1 MSEHLLRGIEH
12 RFDEILHR
20 SIGKNRDTIVR
31 VATLLADTYRHGAQ
45 AYSFGTGHSHVLIE
59 EMFYRAGVPNFIH
72 PLWDAA
78 LMLHEGPERSG
89 ELEKVRGYYRRI
101 FDQVTWHPG
110 DVLWAISNSGRNW
123 VIVELAQAAKAQGAK
138 VIALTSL
145 DHSRSIKPL
154 STDGPKLYELADYV
168 LDNCGVLGDATVCL
182 EGVETRVVPTSTF
195 VGVTL
200 IHLVMAEVV
209 TILAGNGHP
218 LPSILVSNNVDG
230 GHD

>member
-1 MSEHLLRGIEH
+1 MSEQLLRDIED

-20 SIGKNRDTIVR
+20 SIERNHDTIGR
-31 VATLLADTYRHGAQ
+31 VANLLADTYRHGNQ

-89 ELEKVRGYYRRI
+89 ELEKVRGYYRRV
-101 FDQVTWHPG
+101 FDQVAWHPG
-110 DVLWAISNSGRNW
+110 DVLWAVSNSGRNW
-123 VIVELAQAAKAQGAK
+123 VIVELAQAAKARGVK

-154 STDGPKLYELADYV
+154 STHGPKLYELADHV
-168 LDNCGVLGDATVCL
+168 LDNCGVLGDAVVRL
-182 EGVETRVVPTSTF
+182 EGIEAAVVPTSTF

-200 IHLVMAEVV
+200 IHLVMAEMV
-209 TILAGNGHP
+209 TILAGTGHCI
-218 LPSILVSNNVDG
+218 PSILVSNNVDR